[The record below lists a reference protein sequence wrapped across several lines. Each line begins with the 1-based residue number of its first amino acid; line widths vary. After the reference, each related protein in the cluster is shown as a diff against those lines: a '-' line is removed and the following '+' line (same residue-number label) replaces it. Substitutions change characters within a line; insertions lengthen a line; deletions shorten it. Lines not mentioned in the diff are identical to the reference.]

1 MIKRP
6 KYNNKKTKVD
16 GITFDSKKEADR
28 YVFLTHRATNG
39 EVLDLHLQ
47 VPFVFALEGKKMF
60 TYKADFVY
68 YDKTLN
74 KTIIED
80 VKGMRTPLY
89 KLKKKLIEN
98 QHQITITETW
108 STHSTNQNSI
118 PMDLK

>member
-1 MIKRP
+1 
-6 KYNNKKTKVD
+6 
-16 GITFDSKKEADR
+16 
-28 YVFLTHRATNG
+28 
-39 EVLDLHLQ
+39 
-47 VPFVFALEGKKMF
+47 MF

-98 QHQITITETW
+98 QHQITITET
-108 STHSTNQNSI
+108 
-118 PMDLK
+118 

>member
-1 MIKRP
+1 MLKRP
-6 KYNNKKTKVD
+6 KYNNKKTNVN
-16 GITFDSKKEADR
+16 GILFDSKKEADR
-28 YVFLTHRATNG
+28 YVLLTRREAIG
-39 EVLDLHLQ
+39 EVVDIHLQ

-68 YDKTLN
+68 YDKTLS

-98 QHQITITETW
+98 QHQITITET
-108 STHSTNQNSI
+108 
-118 PMDLK
+118 